1 MIRHLLQL
9 FPYVRKLEVENHE
22 LRRRCLAQQPEITY
36 LRAALDGNL
45 TETSEHGIRTDDDS
59 SLGAWINYQMKLA
72 GITQDQIAKTANVTR
87 QMVQRVAYG
96 ASTSAR
102 VQKAIAMALG
112 YKNWAD
118 MEAGRQGVAA

>member
-1 MIRHLLQL
+1 MKRNHGYGKGVSTLPMAGGETRARSADRLQ
-9 FPYVRKLEVENHE
+9 
-22 LRRRCLAQQPEITY
+22 
-36 LRAALDGNL
+36 
-45 TETSEHGIRTDDDS
+45 
-59 SLGAWINYQMKLA
+59 GAWINYQMKLN
-72 GITQDQIAKTANVTR
+72 GVTQQQIAKMAGVSQ

-96 ASTSAR
+96 ASTSSR